1 MSKKQK
7 RPSISKET
15 VLKLWA
21 LASGRCEFLG
31 CNKPLWRDGLTWK
44 EANLA
49 HIAHIIAA
57 SPEGLR
63 GDKELSKKL
72 AKSFSNLMLVCLEH
86 HKLIDTKKYE
96 KKYTVDLLRGY
107 KETHERRVHIQ
118 TSTKEEMKTTILIFK
133 SKIGDRMVDI
143 PYVHTVEAIVPK
155 FPTDEKGIS
164 LDYTNFDASNDTE
177 YWQQLK
183 SQIKRDVELH
193 LKKPCSIN
201 HLSVFAIG
209 PIPLL
214 MYLGKCIGNI
224 IPADL
229 YQRHRDTQDWTW
241 KANRSNKKVGYIIK
255 SRNTNSRGKK
265 IAVVL
270 SLSGKIHPQE
280 LKKIVLHSAPYYEIT
295 TKNPSPLFLDS
306 RDNLVQFQKVYREL
320 LTKIRQRH
328 GAKCQI
334 NLFPAVHAPIAVS
347 CGKEL
352 LPKVDPTISVY
363 DRVGDIQGFK
373 YALKLN

>member
-15 VLKLWA
+15 ILKLWA
-21 LASGRCEFLG
+21 LAAGRCEFLG
-31 CNKPLWRDGLTWK
+31 CNKPLWRDGLTWQ

-57 SPEGLR
+57 SPDGPR
-63 GDKELSKKL
+63 GNKELSKKL
-72 AKSFSNLMLVCLEH
+72 AKDFSNLILVCLEH

-133 SKIGDRMVDI
+133 AKIGDRMVDI
-143 PYVHTVEAIVPK
+143 PYVHTVEAIAPR
-155 FPTDEKGIS
+155 FPANEKAIT
-164 LDYTNFDASNDTE
+164 LDYTNFDTSTKKE
-177 YWQQLK
+177 YWQQLN
-183 SQIKRDVELH
+183 SQIKRDIELH
-193 LKKPCSIN
+193 FKKPCSIT
-201 HLSVFAIG
+201 HLSIFAIG

-229 YQRHRDTQDWTW
+229 YQRHRDTQNWTW
-241 KANRSNKKVGYIIK
+241 KADKGNRQFRYIIK
-255 SRNTNSRGKK
+255 SHSTNCRSKK
-265 IAVVL
+265 ITLVL

-280 LKKIVLHSAPYYEIT
+280 IEKIVSHGTPYYEVTI
-295 TKNPSPLFLDS
+295 KNPSPLFLNS
-306 RDNLVQFQKVYREL
+306 RDKLVQFQRVYRGL
-320 LTKIRQRH
+320 ITKIRQRH
-328 GAKCQI
+328 GAECQI
-334 NLFPAVHAPIAVS
+334 NLFPAVPAPIAVS

-352 LPKVDPTISVY
+352 LPKVDPVISVY
-363 DRVGDIQGFK
+363 DRVDDKQGFK

>member
-1 MSKKQK
+1 MNK
-7 RPSISKET
+7 RQNRPAISKET

-21 LASGRCEFLG
+21 LAAGRCEFLG
-31 CNKPLWRDGLTWK
+31 CNKPLWRDGLTWQ

-57 SPEGLR
+57 SPDGPR

-72 AKSFSNLMLVCLEH
+72 AKSFSNLMLVCLDH
-86 HKLIDTKKYE
+86 HELIDTKKHE

-118 TSTKEEMKTTILIFK
+118 TSTQEEMKTTILIFK
-133 SKIGDRMVDI
+133 AKIGDRMVDI
-143 PYVHTVEAIVPK
+143 PYVHAVEAIAPK
-155 FPTDEKGIS
+155 FPADEKAIT
-164 LDYTNFDASNDTE
+164 LDYTNFDTSAKKE

-183 SQIKRDVELH
+183 SQIKHDVELH
-193 LKKPCSIN
+193 FKKPCSIN

-209 PIPLL
+209 PIPFL

-224 IPADL
+224 IPIDL
-229 YQRHRDTQDWTW
+229 YQRHRHTQNWTW
-241 KANRSNKKVGYIIK
+241 KTNRAEKKFRYIIK
-255 SRNTNSRGKK
+255 SHNINSRCKK
-265 IAVVL
+265 VAIAI

-280 LKKIVLHSAPYYEIT
+280 IKRVVLSSAPYYEIT
-295 TKNPSPLFLDS
+295 IKNPSPLFLDS
-306 RDNLVQFQKVYREL
+306 KNKLVQFQKVYREL
-320 LTKIRQRH
+320 ITKIRQRH

-334 NLFPAVHAPIAVS
+334 SLFPAVPAPIAVS

-352 LPKVDPTISVY
+352 LPKVDPIISVY
-363 DRVGDIQGFK
+363 DRVNDTQGFK